1 MRRTNDDFGITLAGN
16 PINKNVVDGFNKS
29 VQDVH
34 ASRAS
39 ADGIDPN
46 ISVRRIAF

>member
-16 PINKNVVDGFNKS
+16 PINKNVIDAFNKT
-29 VQDVH
+29 VNEVH
-34 ASRAS
+34 ATRAP
-39 ADGIDPN
+39 ADGVDPN